1 MVNITMSTM
10 RDISRGMGSIIDR
23 GVLSF
28 GLLGEAIPQGRCAVL
43 RQVAFDATL
52 FEDVKHLYST
62 WLPESG
68 GDLSEEGLTSKEGDT
83 PSAFSPG
90 RRSL

>member
-28 GLLGEAIPQGRCAVL
+28 GLLEETIPQGRCAVL
-43 RQVAFDATL
+43 RQIGFDEIL
-52 FEDVKHLYST
+52 FADVK
-62 WLPESG
+62 
-68 GDLSEEGLTSKEGDT
+68 
-83 PSAFSPG
+83 
-90 RRSL
+90 